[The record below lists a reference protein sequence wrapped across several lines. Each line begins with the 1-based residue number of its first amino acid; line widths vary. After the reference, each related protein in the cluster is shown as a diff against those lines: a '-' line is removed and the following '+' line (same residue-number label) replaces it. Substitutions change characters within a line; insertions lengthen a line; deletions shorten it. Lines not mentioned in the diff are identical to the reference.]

1 MKGHTLRGPCGC
13 SDEEGAKILMETFS
27 RIVGEDEM
35 KTRYHRGVE
44 LSASRTE
51 SMISTVV
58 KSEDGKISWV
68 QLDRETIR
76 TCLREGHNNDIT

>member
-58 KSEDGKISWV
+58 KSEDGNCRRQRGNISAILILFYYV
-68 QLDRETIR
+68 
-76 TCLREGHNNDIT
+76 